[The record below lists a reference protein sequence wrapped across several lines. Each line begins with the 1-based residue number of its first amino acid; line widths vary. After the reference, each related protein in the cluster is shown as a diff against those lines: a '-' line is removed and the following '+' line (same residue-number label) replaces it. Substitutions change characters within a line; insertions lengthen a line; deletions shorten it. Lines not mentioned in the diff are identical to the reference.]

1 MDNIKNGKAPVA
13 LLKDKQIL
21 SLTQETGMGSIALGH
36 KRQRGNRFRH
46 RRTIRNP
53 Y

>member
-13 LLKDKQIL
+13 LPKDKQIL
-21 SLTQETGMGSIALGH
+21 SLTQEQAWAASLWDY

-46 RRTIRNP
+46 RHTIRNP